1 MTPSRPKVAVCF
13 PSGDMVH
20 ADFALA
26 LAGLCLTTREAEVVV
41 LNTKS
46 SIVAEARNSGVALAQ
61 EKGADHLLFLDSDMA
76 FPADALQRL
85 LGFGRDVIGATYPK
99 RVPPHEVLGTMVEG
113 APAEPETGLI
123 PMQRLPTGC
132 LLIRMS
138 VFEALKRPYFRFTY
152 DEVSGRLTGE
162 DYDFSDRA
170 IAAGFRLWCD
180 AALSFELGHIG
191 QRVYRAA
198 DSLPK
203 AGPASATSK
212 G

>member
-1 MTPSRPKVAVCF
+1 MTRARPKVAICY

-26 LAGLCLTTREAEVVV
+26 LAGLCLSTRAAQVTV

-46 SIVAEARNSGVALAQ
+46 SIVAEARNAGVALAL
-61 EKGADHLLFLDSDMA
+61 EKGCDHLFFLDSDMV
-76 FPADALQRL
+76 FPADALDRL
-85 LGFGRDVIGATYPK
+85 LGYDRDIVGATYPK

-123 PMQRLPTGC
+123 PMRRLPTGC

-138 VFEALKRPYFRFTY
+138 VFEALRRPYFRFTY
-152 DEVSGRLTGE
+152 DEASGRLTGE

-170 IAAGFRLWCD
+170 IAAGFGLWCE

-191 QRVYRAA
+191 QRVYRAV
-198 DSLPK
+198 DSMPRDNPISP
-203 AGPASATSK
+203 G
-212 G
+212 